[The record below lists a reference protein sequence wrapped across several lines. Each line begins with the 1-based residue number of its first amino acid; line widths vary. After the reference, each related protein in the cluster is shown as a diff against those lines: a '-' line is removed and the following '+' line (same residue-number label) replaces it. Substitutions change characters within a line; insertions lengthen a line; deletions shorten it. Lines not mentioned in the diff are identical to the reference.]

1 MPAAL
6 HSNTIREALIKGFNV
21 SKLPLKWGIYKGA

>member
-1 MPAAL
+1 VKAEVQEQV
-6 HSNTIREALIKGFNV
+6 TKEALIKGFNQ